1 VGAVWAITP
10 LEALGAWARIARKGI
25 AEDVMPPVLALAI
38 GLVGAA
44 ALVRWCA
51 KEVRR
56 VNAELDSVRTRA
68 TSEPVDRGTLPTLR
82 RDPRTGEYR
91 PS

>member
-1 VGAVWAITP
+1 
-10 LEALGAWARIARKGI
+10 
-25 AEDVMPPVLALAI
+25 MPPVIALAI

-56 VNAELDSVRTRA
+56 VNAELDSVRARA
-68 TSEPVDRGTLPTLR
+68 KAEPVDRGTLPKLK